1 MSAGNARM
9 FTGIVEGIG
18 TVREVQRR
26 GDLLCLSISTPP
38 ALTDM
43 TVSDSICVNGV
54 CLTVIACWN
63 GGFEAEVSPETL
75 QRANMGSLRPAD
87 EVNLERALK
96 ISDRLGGHLVTGHV
110 DATGSVAEVTRGANS
125 LVMTIRVPQ
134 DIIPYLVVKGSVTV
148 EGVSLTVSGVGEKQ
162 FSVAIIPYTV
172 DHTTLG
178 KKRIGDEVNIEVDII
193 GKYVKRFL
201 EGSNGRTSGIDE
213 AFLAEHGFT
222 PQK

>member
-1 MSAGNARM
+1 M

-18 TVREVQRR
+18 TVTEVQRR
-26 GDLLCLSISTPP
+26 GDLLSLSIATPP

-43 TVSDSICVNGV
+43 AVSDSICVNGV
-54 CLTVIACWN
+54 CLTVTVCWD
-63 GGFEAEVSPETL
+63 GGFQVEISPETL
-75 QRANMGSLRPAD
+75 QRTTIGSLRPSD

-110 DATGSVAEVTRGANS
+110 DATGTVAEVTRGAAS
-125 LVMTIRVPQ
+125 LVMNIRVPR
-134 DIIPYLVVKGSVTV
+134 DIALYLVEKGSVTV
-148 EGVSLTVSGVGEKQ
+148 EGVSLTVSGVRGDE
-162 FSVAIIPYTV
+162 FTVAIIPYTAEN
-172 DHTTLG
+172 TTLG
-178 KKRIGDEVNIEVDII
+178 KKKIGDGVNIEVDII

-201 EGSNGRTSGIDE
+201 EGGNGKAGGIDE